1 MTEMINR
8 RLFCLLLIVMT
19 FCGCTPDSENGLK
32 TLIIRATLADPITY
46 SNYLQNTNNIFAIGG
61 TYTAPGLTGTNCPT
75 CVGQNQ
81 IEILQTAASNT
92 ALWVQVVYTDQIGAN
107 FLTGIPIFEC
117 NTVTIEVIFD
127 GQTIHSSQHIMG
139 STDGTCAD
147 GYIKNINLILP

>member
-19 FCGCTPDSENGLK
+19 FCGCTPDSENSSK
-32 TLIIRATLADPITY
+32 TLIIRATLSDPITS
-46 SNYLQNTNNIFAIGG
+46 SNALQSTSNTFALGG
-61 TYTAPGLTGTNCPT
+61 TYNAPGLIGSSPQA
-75 CVGQNQ
+75 VGQNQ

-127 GQTIHSSQHIMG
+127 GQTIHSSQQIMG

>member
-1 MTEMINR
+1 MNKIITM
-8 RLFCLLLIVMT
+8 RLLSLLLIVMT
-19 FCGCTPDSENGLK
+19 FCGCTPDPENSLK

-46 SNYLQNTNNIFAIGG
+46 SNYLQNTNNSFAIGG

-92 ALWVQVVYTDQIGAN
+92 AILIQLVYVDQIGAD
-107 FLTGIPIFEC
+107 FLTGIPSYEC
-117 NTVTIEVIFD
+117 NTVTTEVIFD
-127 GQTIHSSQHIMG
+127 GQTIYSNQSEMG

-147 GYIKNINLILP
+147 GHTKNINLILP